1 MVRGAR
7 TSAQFSAAILGGK
20 SRRRRALTRR
30 RRRHRVDN
38 YAYRSGGG
46 TVVARAFRFGGEG
59 NGMGGFWN
67 FSPFACHLVRSP
79 YSHLD
84 LCERIPHNATALPPN
99 TSVIPGSALT
109 LADSLVDT
117 HENPVLT
124 LVEVPNALSIRA
136 NQMRYVRQPL
146 IRVWPDGDLTA
157 PAFSLQ
163 FALAASFKDDPLLR
177 YDVTSNTN
185 WNGPPHPEAQLPQEM
200 LPFSASAGRDV
211 AGAPPTRGVWAA
223 GAILRATT
231 PTKALAGWV
240 CTVGGT
246 PGTWEAFGLA

>member
-1 MVRGAR
+1 
-7 TSAQFSAAILGGK
+7 
-20 SRRRRALTRR
+20 
-30 RRRHRVDN
+30 
-38 YAYRSGGG
+38 
-46 TVVARAFRFGGEG
+46 
-59 NGMGGFWN
+59 
-67 FSPFACHLVRSP
+67 
-79 YSHLD
+79 
-84 LCERIPHNATALPPN
+84 
-99 TSVIPGSALT
+99 
-109 LADSLVDT
+109 
-117 HENPVLT
+117 
-124 LVEVPNALSIRA
+124 
-136 NQMRYVRQPL
+136 MRYVRQPL